1 MKLLRRILA
10 VFCVLGACLSAA
22 DKPNIIFIL
31 SDDVGLGNISCYG
44 GAFKTPNIDALAKGG
59 TRFEYCYAN
68 PVCGPSRA
76 TCLTGRYVFRT
87 GMLTNGYTNKM
98 RREEIM
104 LPKVLKPA
112 GYVTAQ
118 IGKWTQLPLQ
128 PSEWGFDEYLR
139 FQGSGKYWSSQGPN
153 YMLDGTPTP
162 LGDRYLPDVMH
173 EFLVGFMTRHKD
185 QPFYIHYAMSHVHA
199 PILRTPDS
207 KAHGDAYAENN
218 AYMDKLVGQLVAA
231 LDKLGLR
238 EKTLLVFVGDN
249 GTAHQGAE
257 AATVDGR
264 AISGLKGTMLEGGSR
279 VPLIV
284 NWPGTTPAGKLVKDL
299 TDFTDFMPTFAELAG
314 AKLPDVKIDGH
325 SFAPQIKGQPGAPRD
340 WVYVQLAG
348 ARYVR
353 DARWKLTGTGEFF
366 DLKNAPFEE
375 IAVAADAAE
384 AKGSRERLQAVLSDL
399 NSQDTITGDTP
410 AREKGK
416 NKQDKKK
423 KKKAKAENALSQ

>member
-1 MKLLRRILA
+1 MKTKSLLILA
-10 VFCVLGACLSAA
+10 LVALVALFCGQSSSAESAA
-22 DKPNIIFIL
+22 KPNIIFIL

-98 RREEIM
+98 RRDEIM

-112 GYVTAQ
+112 GYVTASV
-118 IGKWTQLPLQ
+118 GKWDQLPLQ

-139 FQGSGKYWSSQGPN
+139 FEGSGKYWSSQVLTYVRN
-153 YMLDGTPTP
+153 SETKF
-162 LGDRYLPDVMH
+162 LGDKYLPDVMH
-173 EFLVGFMTRHKD
+173 EFLVDFMTRHKD
-185 QPFYIHYAMSHVHA
+185 QPFYIHYPMSQMHA
-199 PILRTPDS
+199 QILRTPDS
-207 KAHGDAYAENN
+207 APGKRDFYADNN
-218 AYMDKLVGQLVAA
+218 AYMDKLVGQLVGA
-231 LDKLGLR
+231 LEKFGLR

-249 GTAHQGAE
+249 GTGEPGAA

-264 AISGLKGTMLEGGSR
+264 AISGQKGTMLEGGSR

-284 NWPGTTPAGKLVKDL
+284 NWPGTTPAGRLVKDL

-314 AKLPDVKIDGH
+314 AKLPGVKIDGR
-325 SFAPQIKGQPGAPRD
+325 SFAAQIKGQPGTPRE

-366 DLKNAPFEE
+366 DLKEAPFKEL
-375 IAVAADAAE
+375 AVVADTSDPG
-384 AKGSRERLQAVLSDL
+384 AKAGRERLQVVLADL
-399 NSQDTITGDTP
+399 KSQDTITGDTP
-410 AREKGK
+410 PR
-416 NKQDKKK
+416 
-423 KKKAKAENALSQ
+423 KKKAKK